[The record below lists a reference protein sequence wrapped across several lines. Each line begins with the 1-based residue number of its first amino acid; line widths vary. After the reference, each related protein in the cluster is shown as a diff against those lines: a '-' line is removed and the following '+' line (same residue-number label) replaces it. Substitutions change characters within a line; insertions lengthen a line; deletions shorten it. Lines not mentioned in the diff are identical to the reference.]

1 VLALQLASLIGKLFF
16 ESPEEN
22 LLVLASLERK
32 VSSSL
37 EVFWSD
43 CFLEEAQRH
52 HTALDIECYLADLR
66 IRQLTW
72 LVKLALLYWVADIQ
86 ARFAI
91 FFV

>member
-1 VLALQLASLIGKLFF
+1 MLALLLESLIGKLFF
-16 ESPEEN
+16 ESPQEN
-22 LLVLASLERK
+22 LLGLASLGRK

-37 EVFWSD
+37 EEFWSD

-52 HTALDIECYLADLR
+52 RTALDIECYLSDLR

-72 LVKLALLYWVADIQ
+72 LIKLALLYRVADILE
-86 ARFAI
+86 RFAI

>member
-1 VLALQLASLIGKLFF
+1 MLALPLASLIGKLFF

-22 LLVLASLERK
+22 LLLASLERK

-43 CFLEEAQRH
+43 CFLEEAQRP
-52 HTALDIECYLADLR
+52 HTALDIECYLADLQ

-72 LVKLALLYWVADIQ
+72 LVKLALLY
-86 ARFAI
+86 
-91 FFV
+91 